1 MKRIIGS
8 LMALSLLTSAAA
20 FAAPQQHDD
29 RDHDRDRAAQRHD
42 DRGNDRHD
50 DHRND
55 RHDDKRDDRRS
66 THNDDPRNARRGPP
80 YRRGERL
87 APDHRGNRVADYH
100 KHHLNKPPRG
110 HEWRQV
116 DNTYVLIAVATGLIA
131 SVVAGR

>member
-8 LMALSLLTSAAA
+8 FMALSLLMSSAA

-29 RDHDRDRAAQRHD
+29 RDHENDRDRNAQRHD
-42 DRGNDRHD
+42 DHGNDRRDDKHDDNNRNDRRSSHND

-55 RHDDKRDDRRS
+55 
-66 THNDDPRNARRGPP
+66 RRGPP

-116 DNTYVLIAVATGLIA
+116 DNNYVLIAVATGLIA